1 MKRRKPVSYAEDDD
15 DYSDQSEYEEAY
27 RNRDIDNNKVRNGR
41 NRESRSGEIISSG
54 VIYYLYRIFSF

>member
-41 NRESRSGEIISSG
+41 NRESRSGEI
-54 VIYYLYRIFSF
+54 